1 MIKRKTL
8 RCVVECSVGG
18 IVEKYM
24 GILIG
29 MYGGKIP
36 FGNHMPRWE
45 GNIKVARKVV
55 NWIHLA

>member
-1 MIKRKTL
+1 M
-8 RCVVECSVGG
+8 ECSVGG